1 MKETTLSIPELMLVG
16 ATRGILGVGI
26 GLFIANHLSESQRK
40 PLAYAL
46 VGIGAAT
53 TLPLAMEILNR
64 KRVHEQQ

>member
-1 MKETTLSIPELMLVG
+1 MKETTLSVPELMLVG

-26 GLFIANHLSESQRK
+26 GLFIANHLSQSQRT

-46 VGIGAAT
+46 VGIGAVT
-53 TLPLAMEILNR
+53 TLPLAMEIFSR